1 MNENK
6 PVLVRRKDGDWEDK
20 SDDVLE
26 WRRVQKTHRIEI
38 CFKSAPGQWF
48 PYSQKRVRLLE
59 SPIRTHSP
67 VAVRLRIA
75 GKVLRG
81 VDAITEY
88 ADFYIVSSQGR
99 RKRCLFKGRQEQA
112 RRRQFLTLL
121 PTQFTSDKRSRWSQ
135 TTMQQSKMWP
145 TSWTGKD
152 WGFCWPSLADVITRM
167 HSLLSKACI
176 RIGSSNPKKEAWMF
190 LNLNC
195 I

>member
-99 RKRCLFKGRQEQA
+99 RKPYAVSEVSVERNIAADPACSTALAYFR
-112 RRRQFLTLL
+112 
-121 PTQFTSDKRSRWSQ
+121 DV
-135 TTMQQSKMWP
+135 SK
-145 TSWTGKD
+145 
-152 WGFCWPSLADVITRM
+152 LAGAQNDEDQ
-167 HSLLSKACI
+167 SLLTKQFSYLDKVTDASILAKYLRHETC
-176 RIGSSNPKKEAWMF
+176 
-190 LNLNC
+190 LNDL
-195 I
+195 